1 MTEEKKKFDVSS
13 VFLIFIAFAVFVG
26 GLFALGY
33 GVITTVDKTEKVLQ
47 SKIRINNNDIKANR
61 SNLKIVSEQV
71 RRIAAMLEEKKTS
84 GTPPAAAS
92 AGGEA
97 GEQGKDAESE
107 EAAEKPDT
115 PAEASAPPPK
125 PTQAY

>member
-1 MTEEKKKFDVSS
+1 MTEEKKKFDIFS
-13 VFLIFIAFAVFVG
+13 VILIFFAFALFVG

-33 GVITTVDKTEKVLQ
+33 GVITAVDKTEDVLQ

-71 RRIAAMLEEKKTS
+71 RRMAAMLEEMKTS
-84 GTPPAAAS
+84 GAPPAAAR

-97 GEQGKDAESE
+97 GGQGQDAETEAGSE
-107 EAAEKPDT
+107 PDT
-115 PAEASAPPPK
+115 PAEAAAPPPEQ